1 MRAGLQPCKT
11 VRVWVRAETC
21 TARRPF
27 SARSG
32 SRAPRSSAHINPAL
46 SANPND
52 ADALELRR
60 GCTPPA
66 PAPAPEPAASAEAT
80 PPSDTTVTPE
90 LNQVEALITAD
101 ACAEAVQR
109 VNVNVVLAGDPNNE
123 RANELATQ
131 AAGCGAAT
139 PSALPTAVVR
149 TGALAVKE
157 SPSQGGLD
165 LMPKE
170 LEKD

>member
-60 GCTPPA
+60 RCTPAAPPPA
-66 PAPAPEPAASAEAT
+66 PESEPAPSAEAR
-80 PPSDTTVTPE
+80 PPNTTVTPE
-90 LNQVEALITAD
+90 LDQVEALIA
-101 ACAEAVQR
+101 ANGCVEAVR
-109 VNVNVVLAGDPNNE
+109 RVNVVLAGDPNNE